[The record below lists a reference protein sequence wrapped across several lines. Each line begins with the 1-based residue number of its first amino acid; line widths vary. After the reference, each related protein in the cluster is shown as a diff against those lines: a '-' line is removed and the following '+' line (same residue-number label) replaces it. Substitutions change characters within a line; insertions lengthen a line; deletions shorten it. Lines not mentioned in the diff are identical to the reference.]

1 MSINKFDGHD
11 INRGF
16 ELMLRSGGKTI
27 PEELKE
33 REFHFGKV
41 FSLLKREIHIEFKLS
56 VIRKM

>member
-33 REFHFGKV
+33 REFYFGRV
-41 FSLLKREIHIEFKLS
+41 FSLLKREIHIDFNLS
-56 VIRKM
+56 IIRKM